1 MASRTE
7 LIPLALAVLL
17 AGGVAAMA
25 IETRT
30 ARNAQLAARERL
42 RSEAA
47 AAATADSTLPTGAAD
62 GPAAHDRIVSGTV
75 QPGDLGALPLRVAA
89 LPAPSRDIGWIQRTL
104 RLAESGTYIA
114 NMLAEDDSTLSRWP
128 DRTVAA
134 LRVWVQPH
142 SPSVTW
148 DRAYPEMVRSVFS
161 EWSAAGF
168 PVRFL
173 HVVDSASADV
183 HIRFTTTLPGRH
195 IGVTNRLR
203 DVNSWLVG
211 AEIVIATQDRQGQP
225 FPGSFVAGIARHEV
239 GHALGLGHAD
249 DPAALMYPEARTI
262 SIGASDRATLH
273 LLYMLPPGAVR

>member
-7 LIPLALAVLL
+7 LIPLALALVL

-25 IETRT
+25 VQS
-30 ARNAQLAARERL
+30 RNSRAAHDAARERM
-42 RSEAA
+42 RM
-47 AAATADSTLPTGAAD
+47 DAAD
-62 GPAAHDRIVSGTV
+62 GEAPGAERTAAAGASPASHDRTVSGTV
-75 QPGDLGALPLRVAA
+75 HPSDLGALPLRAAA
-89 LPAPSRDIGWIQRTL
+89 LPAPTRDIGSIQRTL
-104 RLAESGTYIA
+104 RLAEPGTYIA
-114 NMLAEDDSTLSRWP
+114 HMLAEDDSTLSRWP

-142 SPSVTW
+142 APVAGW
-148 DRAYPEMVRSVFS
+148 DAAYPDMVRSVFT

-173 HVVDSASADV
+173 HVLDSAAADV
-183 HIRFTTTLPGRH
+183 HVRFTTTLPGRR

-203 DVNSWLVG
+203 DGNAWLVG
-211 AEIVIATQDRQGQP
+211 AEIVIATQDREGRP

-249 DPAALMYPEARTI
+249 DPAALMYPEARTV